1 MHKHSR
7 RLLRGIGLVC
17 ALALGVTACGSDDG
31 ESGRETVSQEDI
43 RAALEKG
50 GTLTVWA
57 WEPTLKQV
65 AADFEKEH
73 PGVEVDLV
81 NAGTNAD
88 QYTALQ
94 NAISAKKGVPD
105 VAQIEYYA
113 MGQYALT
120 EQLTDL
126 KGFGADKLSGTF
138 SPARGTV

>member
-17 ALALGVTACGSDDG
+17 ALALGATACGSDDG
-31 ESGRETVSQEDI
+31 GPSRKSVSQEDVQ
-43 RAALEKG
+43 AALKKG

-65 AADFEKEH
+65 AADFEKKH
-73 PGVEVDLV
+73 PGVKVNLV

-126 KGFGADKLSGTF
+126 KGFGADKLSGKF